1 MVKFFYVF
9 LTRNGNTECHG
20 SYSHHFGAV
29 AKKRRLQRAYQYAEI
44 EVVER

>member
-1 MVKFFYVF
+1 MFYVF

-29 AKKRRLQRAYQYAEI
+29 AKKRRLHQAYPYAEI